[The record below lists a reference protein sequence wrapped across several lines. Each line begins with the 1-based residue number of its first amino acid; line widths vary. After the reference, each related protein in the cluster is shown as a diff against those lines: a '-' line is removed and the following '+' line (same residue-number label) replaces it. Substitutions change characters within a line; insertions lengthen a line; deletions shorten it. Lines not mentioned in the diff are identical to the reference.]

1 MKICLDSMRTDIGML
16 PAELATIEPR
26 LIGRGMPYMAL
37 EMADVSAVSKLR
49 RPAGAKTPCRVVITR
64 IFFVSMYL
72 QATFFGCHPHRHKRI
87 MPTHAE
93 FS

>member
-1 MKICLDSMRTDIGML
+1 MRTDIGML
-16 PAELATIEPR
+16 PMEVATVNSW

-49 RPAGAKTPCRVVITR
+49 RPAGAKSPCRVVITR
-64 IFFVSMYL
+64 IFFVLMYL
-72 QATFFGCHPHRHKRI
+72 QTTFFGCHPHRHERI

-93 FS
+93 LP